1 MSDYSTAG
9 GKLYRDDVCL
19 ANFVPKVQ
27 GVYRSSPDL
36 QPALVEIAYTVC
48 GHDAPRT
55 SVVLGRNLRTLDFEA
70 LDLAC
75 RYEITPSK
83 GRRWVN
89 NYLCGQVANF
99 IVRGDCGVF
108 LNTSGWHDLPS
119 PAFAAGGKV
128 VGMTP
133 GSAVRLS
140 EGLSSTHLACDDAV
154 DVNTSV
160 TGLVTAFQRTPE
172 AMVAFS
178 FALFTA
184 IRSLL
189 QREGLPT
196 NAILYI
202 AGTQGFGK
210 SQLAKRYCM
219 LFDDNVRKL
228 PANSFDAGSTFA
240 GIRDALA
247 QQRDMV
253 VLLDDLCH
261 SSVTSEEA
269 NRRKLLSR
277 VIRSATNITSF
288 GKKLATTI
296 SRSLALQAWW
306 SPLRCCP
313 PSSASELTRCILL
326 RLDHQL
332 TRFTPDDRRFA
343 AAVLQRFIEW
353 FSARQADELQQIRK
367 DFDAFQAGVRNSREM
382 RLQIA
387 LWQQGWV
394 FDCFTRFAAEVGVV
408 TPKAAASMNG
418 VFGTL
423 LKRAWDD
430 TVDAIDRLTPVRPE
444 SLVSFTVQAL
454 QCENIPA
461 IQRHGCLYVRLEDLT
476 EYLRHISRQPSLDP
490 KAVSA
495 ALLSAGMLETDAS
508 GKNTK
513 KLDGRRY
520 LVIRCRQ

>member
-1 MSDYSTAG
+1 MPDYSTVG
-9 GKLYRDDVCL
+9 GKLYCNDICL

-108 LNTSGWHDLPS
+108 LDTSGWHDLPA

-172 AMVAFS
+172 AMVAFT
-178 FALFTA
+178 FTLFTA
-184 IRSLL
+184 LRSLL
-189 QREGLPT
+189 QREGLPVNT
-196 NAILYI
+196 ILYI
-202 AGTQGFGK
+202 VGTQGFGK
-210 SQLAKRYCM
+210 SQLARRYCT
-219 LFDDNVRKL
+219 LFDDSTREL

-247 QQRDMV
+247 QQRDLV

-261 SSVTSEEA
+261 SSVASEETK
-269 NRRKLLSR
+269 RRKLLSK
-277 VIRSATNITSF
+277 VIRSATNFTSF
-288 GKKLATTI
+288 GKKAGNHNVEITCAAGLVVTAEMLPSAT
-296 SRSLALQAWW
+296 
-306 SPLRCCP
+306 
-313 PSSASELTRCILL
+313 SELTRCVLL

-332 TRFTPDDRRFA
+332 TRFDPDDRRFA
-343 AAVLQRFIEW
+343 AATFHHFIEW
-353 FSARQADELQQIRK
+353 FSTRQADELQQIRK
-367 DFDAFQAGVRNSREM
+367 DFDAFQAGVRNSGEM
-382 RLQIA
+382 RSQIA

-408 TPKAAASMNG
+408 TPKAAASMNRVLG
-418 VFGTL
+418 NL
-423 LKRAWDD
+423 LKKAWVD
-430 TVDAIDRLTPVRPE
+430 TMDAIDRLTPVRPE
-444 SLVSFTVQAL
+444 SLVSFAVQAL

-476 EYLRHISRQPSLDP
+476 ECLRHISRQPSLDP

-513 KLDGRRY
+513 KLEGRRY

>member
-189 QREGLPT
+189 QREFCISRGHRASARVSWPSAIACFLMTTCENCLPT
-196 NAILYI
+196 
-202 AGTQGFGK
+202 
-210 SQLAKRYCM
+210 
-219 LFDDNVRKL
+219 
-228 PANSFDAGSTFA
+228 
-240 GIRDALA
+240 
-247 QQRDMV
+247 
-253 VLLDDLCH
+253 
-261 SSVTSEEA
+261 
-269 NRRKLLSR
+269 
-277 VIRSATNITSF
+277 
-288 GKKLATTI
+288 
-296 SRSLALQAWW
+296 
-306 SPLRCCP
+306 
-313 PSSASELTRCILL
+313 
-326 RLDHQL
+326 
-332 TRFTPDDRRFA
+332 
-343 AAVLQRFIEW
+343 
-353 FSARQADELQQIRK
+353 
-367 DFDAFQAGVRNSREM
+367 
-382 RLQIA
+382 
-387 LWQQGWV
+387 
-394 FDCFTRFAAEVGVV
+394 
-408 TPKAAASMNG
+408 ASMPALPLP
-418 VFGTL
+418 VFGT
-423 LKRAWDD
+423 RWHNSATWWCCW
-430 TVDAIDRLTPVRPE
+430 TTFVTPASPVRKPIAA
-444 SLVSFTVQAL
+444 SCCRGLSAL
-454 QCENIPA
+454 RQILP
-461 IQRHGCLYVRLEDLT
+461 RLEKNW
-476 EYLRHISRQPSLDP
+476 QPQYRDHLH
-490 KAVSA
+490 
-495 ALLSAGMLETDAS
+495 
-508 GKNTK
+508 
-513 KLDGRRY
+513 
-520 LVIRCRQ
+520 CRPGGHR